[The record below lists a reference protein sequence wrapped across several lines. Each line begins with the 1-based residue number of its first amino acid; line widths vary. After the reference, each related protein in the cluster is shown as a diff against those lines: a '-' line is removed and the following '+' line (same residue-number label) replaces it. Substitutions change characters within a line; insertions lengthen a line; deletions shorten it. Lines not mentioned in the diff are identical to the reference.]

1 VNTPRLLPFPL
12 LAAMAIAQVPQPGVF
27 ELRMADGQMVAV
39 VQRVDMTG
47 ALFLA
52 NAGGAIQVLVPQP
65 WIVLRDPVTLGAV
78 LGTGENEVA
87 MPLGA
92 AADVL
97 VHLDVWVQALTIDAG
112 GRVQVH
118 APLRARDWVGA
129 QGTCGGG
136 IPPRDALPPAL
147 RDVEFE
153 MLWLETNPPQLQLAV
168 RFTARSDG
176 YDLRIVKV
184 RRLAGLEPVDEV
196 RIHLKTPH
204 WPDEGMLD
212 IEQQFVAVVN
222 LGVAPAQTTRIVG
235 ATTDTRELPD
245 PVNWF
250 LMAEL
255 PTRKP

>member
-1 VNTPRLLPFPL
+1 MNTPRLLFVPL
-12 LAAMAIAQVPQPGVF
+12 LAAVAIAQVPQQGVF

-39 VQRVDMTG
+39 VHRTDMTG

-52 NAGGAIQVLVPQP
+52 NAGGATQVLVPLP
-65 WIVLRDPVTLGAV
+65 WTVLRDPVSLGLV
-78 LGTGENEVA
+78 HGTGEAEVA

-92 AADVL
+92 TTDEL
-97 VHLDVWVQALTIDAG
+97 LHLDVWVQALTIDVG
-112 GRVQVH
+112 GQVQVH
-118 APLRARDWVGA
+118 APLRVRDWVDV

-136 IPPRDALPPAL
+136 IPPRDALPPDL
-147 RDVEFE
+147 RDVEIE
-153 MLWLETNPPQLQLAV
+153 KVWQEPNLPRLQLAV

-184 RRLAGLEPVDEV
+184 RRLTGLQPVDEV

-212 IEQQFVAVVN
+212 IEQQLVVVVD
-222 LGVAPAQTTRIVG
+222 LGVDPAPMTRVVG
-235 ATTDTRELPD
+235 AVTDTRTLPD

>member
-1 VNTPRLLPFPL
+1 MNTPRLFLVPL

-52 NAGGAIQVLVPQP
+52 NAGGATQVLTPMP
-65 WIVLRDPVTLGAV
+65 WIVLRDPVTLGFV
-78 LGTGENEVA
+78 HGTGETEVA

-112 GRVQVH
+112 GQVQVH
-118 APLRARDWVGA
+118 APLRVRDWADV

-147 RDVEFE
+147 RDVEIE
-153 MLWLETNPPQLQLAV
+153 QLWLETNPPQLQLAV

-212 IEQQFVAVVN
+212 IEQQFVVVVD
-222 LGVAPAQTTRIVG
+222 LGAAPAAMTRVVG
-235 ATTDTRELPD
+235 ATTDTPTVRD